1 MKMRFTFRDMIVRN
15 LQAKLVDLA
24 NSMPVV
30 AVTGPRQSGKTTL
43 CRNAFSEKQ
52 YVSLEPLDV
61 RDYAVKDPRG
71 FLREHQ
77 SGAIFDEI
85 QRAPDLLSY
94 LQQEVDERPD
104 PGRFILTGSQH
115 FAMTEAITQT
125 LAGRIAILNLLPPS
139 YDELLRFGGIPND
152 LWSLVWAG
160 AYPRIYDRDLDPHRW
175 LADYVTTYVQRD
187 VRQVLNV
194 SDLEAFST
202 FLKLMA
208 GRTANE
214 LNLSS
219 LCGDAGVTHPTL
231 RAWLSV
237 LETSFLCVRL
247 PAWHRS
253 YRKQAIKAAKVHF
266 LDTGLACYLLG
277 ITEPR
282 QLVTHPLR
290 GALFESWVV
299 SEVLKWR
306 LHRGLPRRMF
316 HLRHAKGLEVDLVI
330 EEGNRLTATEVKS
343 ASTVATEFFTSLGH
357 LGSDVSSS
365 DGHLEFDARVVYGGD
380 NAQQRDAAE
389 VIPWH
394 QIHDRHW

>member
-1 MKMRFTFRDMIVRN
+1 MIERN
-15 LQAKLVDLA
+15 LRTTLIELA
-24 NSMPVV
+24 SSMPVV

-43 CRNAFSEKQ
+43 CRHVFPNKQ
-52 YVSLEPLDV
+52 YVSLEPLDA
-61 RDYAVKDPRG
+61 RDYAVRDPRG
-71 FLREHQ
+71 FLRDHQ
-77 SGAIFDEI
+77 SGAVLDEI

-94 LQQEVDERPD
+94 LQQEVDERPE

-115 FAMTEAITQT
+115 FAMTEAISQT
-125 LAGRIAILNLLPPS
+125 LAGRIAVLNLLPPS
-139 YDELLRFGGIPND
+139 YDELTRFGELPND

-160 AYPRIYDRDLDPHRW
+160 AYPRIYDRGLDPQRW

-194 SDLEAFST
+194 ADLEAFTT

-214 LNLSS
+214 VNLSS

-247 PAWHRS
+247 PAWFRS
-253 YRKQAIKAAKVHF
+253 HRKQAIKSPKVHF

-282 QLVTHPLR
+282 QLVSHPLR

-306 LHRGLPRRMF
+306 LHRGLPQRMF
-316 HLRHAKGLEVDLVI
+316 HVRHAKGLEVDLVI
-330 EEGNRLTATEVKS
+330 EEGTRLTATEVKS
-343 ASTVATEFFTSLGH
+343 AATVATDFFTSLRRFR
-357 LGSDVSSS
+357 SDVSSS
-365 DGHLEFDARVVYGGD
+365 DDHLEFDARVVYGGD
-380 NAQQRDAAE
+380 TGQEREAAT
-389 VIPWH
+389 VIPWYR
-394 QIHDRHW
+394 IHDRSW

>member
-1 MKMRFTFRDMIVRN
+1 MIERN
-15 LQAKLVDLA
+15 LQAKLRELA
-24 NSMPVV
+24 DSMPVV

-43 CRNAFSEKQ
+43 CRHVFPEKQ
-52 YVSLEPLDV
+52 YVSLEPLDI

-77 SGAIFDEI
+77 SGAVIDEI

-94 LQQEVDERPD
+94 LQQDVDERPE

-125 LAGRIAILNLLPPS
+125 LAGRIAILYLLPPS
-139 YDELLRFGGIPND
+139 YDELIRFGDLPND

-160 AYPRIYDRDLDPHRW
+160 AYPRIYDRGLDPQHW
-175 LADYVTTYVQRD
+175 LADYVTTYVLRD

-194 SDLEAFST
+194 ADLETFTT

-214 LNLSS
+214 MNLSN

-247 PAWHRS
+247 PAWFRS

-277 ITEPR
+277 ITGPR
-282 QLVTHPLR
+282 QLVNHPLR

-306 LHRGLPRRMF
+306 LHRGLPQRMF
-316 HLRHAKGLEVDLVI
+316 HLRHAKGLEIDLVI
-330 EEGNRLTATEVKS
+330 EEGSRLTATEVKS
-343 ASTVATEFFTSLGH
+343 AATVATDFFKSLSR
-357 LGSDVSSS
+357 LRSDVSCS
-365 DGHLEFDARVVYGGD
+365 DDYLDLDARVVYGGD
-380 NAQQRDAAE
+380 TGQQRETAT
-389 VIPWH
+389 VIPWNR
-394 QIHDRHW
+394 IHDSSW